1 MRTDLRQ
8 PAAADKIIDNF
19 DIIVKTTNIVDLIVY
34 LLLKSKAYS
43 HFIPS
48 TQPLNKHMCVNQRNH
63 NHRCDKINKSGA
75 IDCHIGGCKP
85 FIIDK

>member
-1 MRTDLRQ
+1 VRTDLRQ
-8 PAAADKIIDNF
+8 PAAANKIIDNF
-19 DIIVKTTNIVDLIVY
+19 DIIITTTNIVDLIVY

-48 TQPLNKHMCVNQRNH
+48 TQLQNKHMCVDQRNH
-63 NHRCDKINKSGA
+63 NHRCDKVTKLGA
-75 IDCHIGGCKP
+75 TDGRIGGCKP